1 MPPNGNSWDEY
12 RKYVTDKLEEH
23 SENHTEIFTRL
34 GKIEVAIAT
43 LKVKAGVWGALAGAI
58 PVAITII
65 VWLIVKK

>member
-1 MPPNGNSWDEY
+1 MPPNGNSWNEY
-12 RKYVTDKLEEH
+12 RKYVTDKLDEH
-23 SENHTEIFTRL
+23 SENFGEVFKRL
-34 GKIEVAIAT
+34 GNIEVAIAA